1 MLLRQI
7 TLENLLSFRKTTVE
21 LRGLNVLIGANAVG
35 KSNLVEAIG
44 LLQAAPTDLSTAI
57 RRLGGVRVVC
67 SLAGPNYSP
76 IAAIE
81 CSGICGEALRYRLEF
96 SEEARGFIILKE
108 RFGSAHLDVGDGND
122 VPYFERVAG
131 NVRFGAE
138 SSPVPP
144 TQSVFQVYKS
154 PADPTPITRVGRELE
169 AVRIYR
175 EFRTTGDSQARV
187 GAGVL
192 SLSPPAWNR
201 FLDDGGDNLALVLL
215 DMDFKGVYNRIR
227 AYLQRFCDRFT
238 DLKVRLDGSIA
249 KTYIE
254 ETGLLEP
261 LVSWRLSDGTLKF
274 LCLLAVLF
282 DPDVAPLICIEEPEV
297 GLHPDAIQIIA
308 EALVEASERTQLIV
322 TTHSEALIDALSERP
337 EDVLVAERDFEN
349 GTQFR
354 RLDRERLSSWLERY
368 SLGSLWRKGEL
379 GGTRW

>member
-1 MLLRQI
+1 MALPLLFEQI
-7 TLENLLSFRKTTVE
+7 TLENLFSFKKTTVQ

-44 LLQAAPTDLSTAI
+44 LLHAAPTDLSTAI

-76 IAAIE
+76 ISAIE
-81 CSGICGEALRYRLEF
+81 CSGMCGEALRYRLEF
-96 SEEARGFIILKE
+96 SEEARGFVILKE
-108 RFGSAHLDVGDGND
+108 RLGGAHLSAGDGNGM
-122 VPYFERVAG
+122 PYFERIGG

-138 SSPVPP
+138 SSPVPL

-154 PADPTPITRVGRELE
+154 PADATPITRVGRELE
-169 AVRIYR
+169 SIRIYR

-187 GAGVL
+187 GAGV
-192 SLSPPAWNR
+192 SSPPAWNK
-201 FLDDGGDNLALVLL
+201 FLHDGGDNLALVLL
-215 DMDFKGVYNRIR
+215 DMDFKSVSSRIR

-274 LCLLAVLF
+274 LCLLAVFL

-322 TTHSEALIDALSERP
+322 TTHSEALIDALSEHP
-337 EDVLVAERDFEN
+337 EHVLVAERDFEN
-349 GTQFR
+349 GTQFK
-354 RLDRERLSSWLERY
+354 RLNEKQLSSWLERY
-368 SLGSLWRKGEL
+368 TLGALWRKG
-379 GGTRW
+379 